1 MKIHKQPLL
10 SPLSKKNPTGKA
22 SDYQWYLL
30 PGVSMQSCILVVA
43 TKQIYASHNCIIN
56 GPLSLYR
63 KNKIFCPEDSRRK
76 AREIKKF

>member
-1 MKIHKQPLL
+1 
-10 SPLSKKNPTGKA
+10 
-22 SDYQWYLL
+22 
-30 PGVSMQSCILVVA
+30 MQSCILVVA
-43 TKQIYASHNCIIN
+43 TEQIHASHNCIIN